1 MEGGVRFDSEYLQQ
15 AGEWEELVLPDTGQ
29 REDHRWA
36 YGRWRRGFFSLV
48 IASTHFLGDNHL
60 SGSDVVS
67 GDNNLASLVV
77 VTEVCSKSSFA
88 LRMHW

>member
-1 MEGGVRFDSEYLQQ
+1 MGG
-15 AGEWEELVLPDTGQ
+15 TGVTLDK
-29 REDHRWA
+29 EKITD
-36 YGRWRRGFFSLV
+36 GLTDVGDEVCFSLV

-60 SGSDVVS
+60 SGSDVVIR
-67 GDNNLASLVV
+67 DNNLASLVV

>member
-1 MEGGVRFDSEYLQQ
+1 MTVSIYSKQVNERNRCYPTLDKVKITDGLTDVGDEF
-15 AGEWEELVLPDTGQ
+15 
-29 REDHRWA
+29 
-36 YGRWRRGFFSLV
+36 FFSLV
-48 IASTHFLGDNHL
+48 IARSHFLGDNRL

-67 GDNNLASLVV
+67 RDNNLASLVV